1 MTLPLSP
8 ASPAR
13 PRTGA
18 DAPAATYALRAGRMF
33 DGFTLSGPVTV
44 RVRRDRVLAVD
55 RTGSIPPGVPLVD
68 LGDDVC
74 LLPGLVDV
82 RAHLA
87 LDAGPDPVGSLVAAD
102 DERLL
107 ARMRVAAR
115 TALHA
120 GVTTVRDVGDRGF
133 LASALAERT
142 AADPGLGPEILAAGP
157 PITTPGGHGHALGGA
172 AVGTRALVEAVRER
186 HARGC
191 SLVTIVA
198 SGDVR
203 TPGSDPRRAQYTR
216 DELRTVA
223 DEAHRLG
230 LPVAAHAHGVVA
242 IEDALAAGVDSLE
255 HASFLG
261 GHGAVEELRLQA
273 LVAGSGTFVSMTPV
287 REPGAYADTVHAAYR
302 ALIRLGARIA
312 VGSDAGTACNRP
324 HDSLPYAPLE
334 LTALGASPL
343 EALKA
348 VTSRAAALCG
358 VGGRKGRIRAGSDA
372 DFLAVGGDPLAGLA
386 ALRDV
391 RAVFRAGVRI
401 R

>member
-1 MTLPLSP
+1 MTLPP
-8 ASPAR
+8 FPVSPAR
-13 PRTGA
+13 PRTDAG
-18 DAPAATYALRAGRMF
+18 APAATYALRAGRMF

-44 RVRRDRVLAVD
+44 HVRRDRVLAVD
-55 RTGSIPPGVPLVD
+55 RTGSVPTGVPLID
-68 LGDDVC
+68 LGDHVC

-87 LDAGPDPVGSLVAAD
+87 FDAGPDPVGSLAAAD
-102 DERLL
+102 DEGLL

-133 LASALAERT
+133 LASALAEQT
-142 AADPGLGPEILAAGP
+142 AADPALGPEILAAGP
-157 PITTPGGHGHALGGA
+157 PITTPGGHGHRLGGET
-172 AVGTRALVEAVRER
+172 VGPRALVDAVRER

-191 SLVTIVA
+191 ALVTIIA

-203 TPGSDPRRAQYTR
+203 TPGSDPGRTQYTR
-216 DELRTVA
+216 GELRTVA

-230 LPVAAHAHGVVA
+230 LPVAAHAHAAVA

-261 GHGAVEELRLQA
+261 GHGAVEELRLLA

-287 REPGAYADTVHAAYR
+287 REPGPYADGVHAAYR
-302 ALIRLGARIA
+302 ALIRLGARFA
-312 VGSDAGTACNRP
+312 VGSDAGTTSARP
-324 HDSLPYAPLE
+324 HNSLPSAPLE
-334 LTALGASPL
+334 LAALGASPL

-348 VTSRAAALCG
+348 VTSQAAALCG
-358 VGGRKGRIRAGSDA
+358 LGSRKGRIRAGADA
-372 DFLAVGGDPLAGLA
+372 DFLAVTGDPLTGLA